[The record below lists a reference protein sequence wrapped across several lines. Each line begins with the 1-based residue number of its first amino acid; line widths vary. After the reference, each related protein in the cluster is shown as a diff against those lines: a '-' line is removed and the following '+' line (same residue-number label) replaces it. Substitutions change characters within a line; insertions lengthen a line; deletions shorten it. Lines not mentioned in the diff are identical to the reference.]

1 MSQISSR
8 RCSRKLEQNKRGNLC
23 HQPCTQRR
31 FQVRT
36 IQRQNWKL
44 CIWGQSLKQGKCS
57 KEIMPS
63 AKEDVVDPCPGLDA
77 CPLLLPSSL
86 GRGQDDVC
94 GVVPSLT
101 QTPPLRPC
109 KKLRL
114 TAEHDVVDPWQGL
127 VVIEERKTQ
136 PGFFPLLPPKQDV
149 QTQIIP
155 SLGIILEVPLEILL
169 GMIPPQLL
177 TTLKLFPAHN
187 PKLTLSVVKEKTSGG
202 CPIYISIT
210 RW

>member
-1 MSQISSR
+1 
-8 RCSRKLEQNKRGNLC
+8 
-23 HQPCTQRR
+23 
-31 FQVRT
+31 
-36 IQRQNWKL
+36 
-44 CIWGQSLKQGKCS
+44 
-57 KEIMPS
+57 MPS

-136 PGFFPLLPPKQDV
+136 PGVLASSSPKTGCTDTDNSIAWDYSGSSSGDFTRDDSAIAINDYEIV
-149 QTQIIP
+149 PGTQ
-155 SLGIILEVPLEILL
+155 
-169 GMIPPQLL
+169 
-177 TTLKLFPAHN
+177 
-187 PKLTLSVVKEKTSGG
+187 PKTYFVGRKGENEWRMPDLY
-202 CPIYISIT
+202 IYNKIVS
-210 RW
+210 